1 MPTLAQCGPLGDARR
16 WDLAGTRPCARR
28 WAGLQGVQFGLGAVR
43 FYEMPASKR
52 GASAKEG
59 ASDLFQLV
67 VAYAKQE
74 TVDPVV
80 DQVKALGRGL
90 AGALLLSLGTVLLA
104 LGALRALQAE
114 LGSSVASAGWYA
126 YAPLARAVRLASG
139 SAVYPYGPAVY
150 PYGTGAHL
158 SGDLSWVPYMGGA
171 LFCLLVAGFA
181 VSRLFG
187 SRAR

>member
-1 MPTLAQCGPLGDARR
+1 
-16 WDLAGTRPCARR
+16 
-28 WAGLQGVQFGLGAVR
+28 
-43 FYEMPASKR
+43 
-52 GASAKEG
+52 
-59 ASDLFQLV
+59 
-67 VAYAKQE
+67 
-74 TVDPVV
+74 
-80 DQVKALGRGL
+80 
-90 AGALLLSLGTVLLA
+90 VLLA

-139 SAVYPYGPAVY
+139 SAVYPYG
-150 PYGTGAHL
+150 TGAHL